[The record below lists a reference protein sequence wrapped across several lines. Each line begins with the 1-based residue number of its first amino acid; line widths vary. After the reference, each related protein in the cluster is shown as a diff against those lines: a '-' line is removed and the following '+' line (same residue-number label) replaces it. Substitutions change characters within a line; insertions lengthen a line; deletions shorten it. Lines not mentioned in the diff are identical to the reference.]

1 MVLNA
6 TGFKLPLATYLV
18 QPEAELSVK
27 RGVVMGA
34 VEPRSGKVG
43 ADRLALA
50 GNRSARWGFGVRPKA
65 GREEA

>member
-50 GNRSARWGFGVRPKA
+50 GNRSAR
-65 GREEA
+65 